1 MHLRFYLTYCF
12 LGVSVTEEVFKGAVT
27 TLQFPFLQ
35 REQLEIKR
43 KHHNSGLVEKEN

>member
-1 MHLRFYLTYCF
+1 MHLRFQLAYCF
-12 LGVSVTEEVFKGAVT
+12 LGVSVTEGVFKGAVE

-35 REQLEIKR
+35 RKQLQIKR